1 MTIPEKW
8 IDMLNKEWKIME
20 VFERKPWEMLTF
32 KQVKQFSKNKS
43 DNYVHRTLKKFVR
56 TQVLIEK
63 KYGNSIVYSPSHS
76 NNSIRVLS
84 LVSEYKAAIADLPNK
99 LINSLINEI
108 PTSLFSFI
116 ITGSY
121 AENKQTKK
129 SDLDI
134 AVIFDNARNTKEI
147 LVPLKNIGELSVPY
161 IHPYVFTEK
170 QFYEMLINDEE
181 NYGKEMAR
189 KHLIVFGAEAFYKIL
204 FKAVE
209 HGFKG

>member
-1 MTIPEKW
+1 MIIPKKW
-8 IDMLNKEWKIME
+8 IDMLNKEWKIIE

-43 DNYVHRTLKKFVR
+43 DNYVHRTLKKFVK

-63 KYGNSIVYSPSHS
+63 KYGNSIVYSPHHL

-99 LINSLINEI
+99 LINNLINEI
-108 PTSLFSFI
+108 PTSFFCFI

-134 AVIFDNARNTKEI
+134 AVIFDNARNMKEI
-147 LVPLKNIGELSVPY
+147 LVPLKNISELSVPP

-170 QFYEMLINDEE
+170 QFYDMLINDEE
-181 NYGKEMAR
+181 NYGKEIAR
-189 KHLIVFGAEAFYKIL
+189 KHLIVFGAESFYRIL